1 MKQKDLDKVPLVG
14 GAYITV
20 VGKIEDII
28 EFAKMATQ
36 KEKQENVKAKK

>member
-1 MKQKDLDKVPLVG
+1 MNKEDLDKVPLVG

-36 KEKQENVKAKK
+36 KEKQDSAKVIK